1 MQTKHDDIAAE
12 LSRLDAGQEYAK
24 LRSSGVPAPDAIQRV
39 IKQMIDPH
47 APQPEDIHQEMQ
59 MFENPNDLPTPPQP
73 LLEMIGAPAN
83 RRVLRDNLKNLPAQ
97 RLFDIPPEYLP
108 DLKMPNQRGTM
119 PTTPHPLEDMQQ
131 MLEEEVYP
139 STDAG
144 IGEAYDDALRSEL
157 LRGKIPGH
165 LYGWTP
171 KTPETPDYSQPPGFP
186 PLGGANQGWYPGSG
200 PIDPR
205 GDMWDDI
212 MVRPNEEGEPQS

>member
-1 MQTKHDDIAAE
+1 MQTKHDDVASVLAQ
-12 LSRLDAGQEYAK
+12 LLDPNQEAAK
-24 LRSSGVPAPDAIQRV
+24 LRQSGTPEPDVIQQI
-39 IKQMIDPH
+39 IKQMMDPH
-47 APQPEDIHQEMQ
+47 GAPPEDIHQEMQ
-59 MFENPNDLPTPPQP
+59 MFER
-73 LLEMIGAPAN
+73 MGAPAN
-83 RRVLRDNLKNLPAQ
+83 RRVLRDNLKNLPSQ

-144 IGEAYDDALRSEL
+144 IGEAYDDALRTEL

-171 KTPETPDYSQPPGFP
+171 KTPETPDYSKPPGFP